1 MRRILALSLS
11 AVLLSGCTSEPA
23 EVPPP
28 TEGATVSPATVDP
41 ELVEEEEEEGA
52 EVAGTPEPVALDD
65 ATREFTVDEHGS
77 FNTGWAMTFL
87 PGTDHLLIAER
98 RGALQ
103 LRDQTTGEVTEV
115 TGLPPVH
122 AQGQAGMHD
131 IIPGPTF
138 EQDGMVY
145 LSWVRSHTNGA
156 QGVVGRAY
164 LDMDRHQLTGLQEI
178 WEQTPAAGNGHL
190 SLRLLIDDGHLYV
203 TSGDRQ
209 EMTPAQENDT
219 NLGSVLRLTLDG
231 QPAPGNPWD
240 TEQWTMGHRNALGID
255 TDDQGRIW
263 VSEMGPQGGDEL
275 NLLVE
280 GDNYGWP
287 EASMGVH
294 YNNDPIPDH
303 SDDDGFHGP
312 AAWWVP
318 SISPGNLLIYS
329 GELFDGWSNSALL
342 GGLSGEKIV
351 RVELGEP
358 ATVVDEWEMGAR
370 IRALA
375 EAPDGAIWV
384 LEDGPA
390 GRLLELRPA

>member
-11 AVLLSGCTSEPA
+11 AVLLTGCTSEPA

-52 EVAGTPEPVALDD
+52 EVAGAPEPVALDD
-65 ATREFTVDEHGS
+65 ATREFTVDEHGT

-164 LDMDRHQLTGLQEI
+164 LDMDGHQLTGLQEI

-190 SLRLLIDDGHLYV
+190 SLRLLIHDGHLYV
-203 TSGDRQ
+203 TSGDR
-209 EMTPAQENDT
+209 
-219 NLGSVLRLTLDG
+219 
-231 QPAPGNPWD
+231 
-240 TEQWTMGHRNALGID
+240 
-255 TDDQGRIW
+255 
-263 VSEMGPQGGDEL
+263 
-275 NLLVE
+275 
-280 GDNYGWP
+280 
-287 EASMGVH
+287 
-294 YNNDPIPDH
+294 
-303 SDDDGFHGP
+303 
-312 AAWWVP
+312 
-318 SISPGNLLIYS
+318 
-329 GELFDGWSNSALL
+329 
-342 GGLSGEKIV
+342 
-351 RVELGEP
+351 
-358 ATVVDEWEMGAR
+358 
-370 IRALA
+370 
-375 EAPDGAIWV
+375 
-384 LEDGPA
+384 
-390 GRLLELRPA
+390 